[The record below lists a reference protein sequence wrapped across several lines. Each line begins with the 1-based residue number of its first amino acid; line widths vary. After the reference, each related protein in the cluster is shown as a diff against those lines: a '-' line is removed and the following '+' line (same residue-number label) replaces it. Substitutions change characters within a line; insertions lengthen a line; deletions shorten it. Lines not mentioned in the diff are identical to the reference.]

1 MKAVFPV
8 KVHDL
13 LIRAAVAYPERIA
26 VTCEGRRMS
35 FRQLDEAAGRFA
47 KYLKNLNLAPD
58 SRAAILFDNCLEY
71 LPVFFGVFKAGLVAV
86 PMDTSLRAEALSGV
100 LADSEAR
107 VLVVQGKFRRRI
119 TDVLKDN
126 RQITTVIA
134 DVPVPTGRD
143 DLHPELLTAIIGEP
157 DDWST
162 GHTVGSR
169 QEFVADSPL
178 EMSDASGTCCP
189 HELAAMFYTSGSTG
203 NCKGVML
210 SHRNLVSNTIATVQY
225 LRLTPNDS
233 VIVILPFYYI
243 YGNSLLL
250 THVACGGRLVI
261 DNQFLYPEAVLD
273 TMEQE
278 QVTGFS
284 GVPSNFLILL
294 GNSTFSSRRFEHL
307 RYFTQA
313 GGALAPEAIKKL
325 VAAFG
330 HKEIYIM
337 YGQTEASPR
346 VTWLPPERLRSKLG
360 SIGIPVPGVK
370 VEVLDDQGMT
380 IPSGQTGE
388 IVVSGPNVMLGYWNQ
403 PEENKD
409 VLKNG
414 RLYTGD
420 LATRDDDGY
429 LWVVGRK
436 KEIIKSGGNR
446 LSAKEIEDH
455 LLAHE
460 KILEACVVGVADDV
474 LGEAIRAV
482 VVLKPGVEA
491 DRNEILHYCRLH
503 LANFKV
509 PKQILFVDTLPKY
522 QSGKVNRPLLK
533 TDEFLATVRKPV

>member
-1 MKAVFPV
+1 MRAVFPV
-8 KVHDL
+8 NIQDL
-13 LIRAAVAYPERIA
+13 LIQTATTFPERIA
-26 VTCEGRRMS
+26 VTCDGHSMS
-35 FRQLDEAAGRFA
+35 FRQLNEASGRFA
-47 KYLKNLNLAPD
+47 NYLKNLQLAPD
-58 SRAAILFDNCLEY
+58 SRVAILFDNCLEY
-71 LPVFFGVFKAGLVAV
+71 LPIFFGVFKAGLVAV
-86 PMDTSLRAEALSGV
+86 PMDTSLKADALSQV

-107 VLVVQGKFRRRI
+107 VLVVQGKSRRRTADI
-119 TDVLKDN
+119 LKDN
-126 RQITTVIA
+126 RHITTLIA
-134 DVPVPTGRD
+134 DAPVPTGRD
-143 DLHPELLTAIIGEP
+143 DLRPYLLTAIIGQP
-157 DDWST
+157 ANWSA
-162 GHTVGSR
+162 GHTVGLR
-169 QEFVADSPL
+169 QEFIGASPL
-178 EMSDASGTCCP
+178 SLTDASGIGSP

-210 SHRNLVSNTIATVQY
+210 SHRNLVSNTVATIQY
-225 LRLTPNDS
+225 LKLTPNDS

-313 GGALAPEAIKKL
+313 GGALASSAIKKM

-346 VTWLPPERLRSKLG
+346 ITWLPPDSLKAKLG
-360 SIGIPVPGVK
+360 SIGIPIPGVT
-370 VEVLDDQGMT
+370 VEVLDDQGMQV
-380 IPSGQTGE
+380 PSDQTGE

-403 PEENKD
+403 PEENRE

-420 LATRDDDGY
+420 LASRDDDGFF
-429 LWVVGRK
+429 WIVGRN

-446 LSAKEIEDH
+446 VSAKEIEDH

-482 VVLKPGVEA
+482 VVFKPGVES
-491 DRNEILHYCRLH
+491 DRNEILQYCRLH

-509 PKQILFVDTLPKY
+509 PKQILFVETLPKY

-533 TDEFLATVRKPV
+533 TDEFLTSAIKPV